1 MKRVVRR
8 VNGKTEVL
16 TVEQLQN
23 VSAAPKKSKRVTAPA
38 DTTVATTTATAA
50 VTEEVPTEAAPA
62 KKKSGSSY
70 SSRRKQ
76 QAAAKKQEQ
85 EQEPATTQDPEDM
98 VDVVTVTEAEP
109 APLLGVGLA
118 EVIHLSTLPPDHVI
132 SLAPNSI
139 TRTPLSLTATEG
151 EQKQPQDQDKI
162 RRLQHELASMKNQIA
177 KLLFGQAEEAAP
189 ADSEPNVLSS
199 FPASA
204 VSTPTKAPSAPPPPP
219 PPPPAGFVAPRPA
232 AAAKLENPTVTALKN
247 GAPTLQRSSSSSSL
261 SLGDIE
267 NGAVKL
273 KKTNRL

>member
-1 MKRVVRR
+1 VKRVVRR

-98 VDVVTVTEAEP
+98 VVTVTEAEP

>member
-85 EQEPATTQDPEDM
+85 DQEPATTRDPEDM
-98 VDVVTVTEAEP
+98 VDVVTVTKAEP

-118 EVIHLSTLPPDHVI
+118 EVGVLRLVTL
-132 SLAPNSI
+132 
-139 TRTPLSLTATEG
+139 
-151 EQKQPQDQDKI
+151 
-162 RRLQHELASMKNQIA
+162 
-177 KLLFGQAEEAAP
+177 
-189 ADSEPNVLSS
+189 SEPMSGQE
-199 FPASA
+199 P
-204 VSTPTKAPSAPPPPP
+204 
-219 PPPPAGFVAPRPA
+219 
-232 AAAKLENPTVTALKN
+232 
-247 GAPTLQRSSSSSSL
+247 
-261 SLGDIE
+261 
-267 NGAVKL
+267 
-273 KKTNRL
+273 

>member
-98 VDVVTVTEAEP
+98 VVTVTEAEP